1 MARCSGIIVA
11 MTEDGV
17 IGLGGTLPWHYS
29 ADLKRFKRVTLNSTI
44 IMGRKTWDSLPI
56 QPLPERQN
64 IVITRNKSLEVEH
77 YSSLAQAIQVARYE
91 RIWFIGGASIYE
103 QAVNHCDTMDIT
115 YVPDKII
122 DPNCVHFPDIDWSC
136 WIAGPRVRYD
146 DDERLFNQ
154 TFKLRH
160 LVSHQ

>member
-1 MARCSGIIVA
+1 

-91 RIWFIGGASIYE
+91 RIWFIGG
-103 QAVNHCDTMDIT
+103 
-115 YVPDKII
+115 
-122 DPNCVHFPDIDWSC
+122 
-136 WIAGPRVRYD
+136 G
-146 DDERLFNQ
+146 FN
-154 TFKLRH
+154 L
-160 LVSHQ
+160 

>member
-77 YSSLAQAIQVARYE
+77 YSGAPAR
-91 RIWFIGGASIYE
+91 A
-103 QAVNHCDTMDIT
+103 AKH
-115 YVPDKII
+115 
-122 DPNCVHFPDIDWSC
+122 
-136 WIAGPRVRYD
+136 RYYS
-146 DDERLFNQ
+146 Q
-154 TFKLRH
+154 
-160 LVSHQ
+160 